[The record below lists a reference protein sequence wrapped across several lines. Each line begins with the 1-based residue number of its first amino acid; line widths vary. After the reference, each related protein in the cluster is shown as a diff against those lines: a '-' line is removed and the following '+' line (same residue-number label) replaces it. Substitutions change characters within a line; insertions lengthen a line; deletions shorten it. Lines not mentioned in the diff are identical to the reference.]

1 MLSIEQRQDVLDVL
15 LADHPDGRFSL
26 QDVLRTAG
34 STTIVGDADAPTEA
48 EVRTL
53 LRSWQW
59 RRIITRAR
67 QDDFCIRR
75 MSASL
80 WFPAGPGGGVTPPPG
95 PAGDPRPAGLTHAPL
110 GLEAGDGLG
119 ERRVEAV
126 GTSRRGGPRPTPA
139 ARGPR

>member
-34 STTIVGDADAPTEA
+34 SATIVGDGDAPTEA
-48 EVRTL
+48 EVRIL

-75 MSASL
+75 MRASL
-80 WFPAGPGGGVTPPPG
+80 
-95 PAGDPRPAGLTHAPL
+95 
-110 GLEAGDGLG
+110 
-119 ERRVEAV
+119 
-126 GTSRRGGPRPTPA
+126 
-139 ARGPR
+139 

>member
-34 STTIVGDADAPTEA
+34 SPTIVGDADAPSED

-67 QDDFCIRR
+67 SDDYRFRR
-75 MSASL
+75 
-80 WFPAGPGGGVTPPPG
+80 AGVPV
-95 PAGDPRPAGLTHAPL
+95 
-110 GLEAGDGLG
+110 
-119 ERRVEAV
+119 
-126 GTSRRGGPRPTPA
+126 
-139 ARGPR
+139 